1 MSSKIETEIKKIKG
15 LISTVK
21 NGYQQKDLQILQTAL
36 ESFKRDFKKNSLDD
50 LDDLQ
55 QMLQEIHCLK
65 DGTGEQNKIV
75 SEIKGVK
82 NEIIKILEENNLEFA
97 FPSMSIYHENELL
110 KQY

>member
-1 MSSKIETEIKKIKG
+1 MSSKIETEIKNIKG

-21 NGYQQKDLQILQTAL
+21 KTGYQQEDLQILQTAL

-82 NEIIKILEENNLEFA
+82 NEIIKILG
-97 FPSMSIYHENELL
+97 L
-110 KQY
+110 KKEDFIIVVNFLFIIFCY